1 MSEDIV
7 GGHRRYHYIAF
18 NIKLRKRSNKR
29 QAHHIKNLK
38 SSMGAKKNTS

>member
-18 NIKLRKRSNKR
+18 NIKLCKRSNKR